1 MVLLVELIAALRT
14 EQLGLLRDRLDL
26 LPAHRVYRR
35 LLAFHA
41 FSTAC
46 LERLFA
52 SARSITSNTYNKQQ
66 HR

>member
-26 LPAHRVYRR
+26 LPAHRVSSIAGVPLVLYRVP
-35 LLAFHA
+35 
-41 FSTAC
+41 
-46 LERLFA
+46 ERLFA
-52 SARSITSNTYNKQQ
+52 SATSISGNTYNKQQ